1 MHPASFPS
9 SSPLRSPRALYKH
22 PNAAPQLAG
31 LTPEGVRQWQTD
43 ERHAHESGLVTM
55 DEGGLEVFWATKVNA
70 ENGLC
75 PAAWTRRPPPPNRGM
90 LVDIVGLDGEEER
103 ICRGGRLEIIRL
115 A

>member
-75 PAAWTRRPPPPNRGM
+75 PAAWTRRPPPQIGECLWILWAWMERKRESA
-90 LVDIVGLDGEEER
+90 VGAG
-103 ICRGGRLEIIRL
+103 
-115 A
+115 